1 MIINLA
7 FIKAVNGLF
16 YFALDYMAA
25 LETETSAV
33 LVRSPA
39 LAAAVRTRFPGAPV
53 RIMGPI
59 RAARMVCAA
68 SFRGEMVFTP
78 TPHPIPWA
86 SRQMVVVHDTYPFEG
101 SRGALKA
108 KLFFLAMRSARIAA
122 GHINVSDGRAFLLQG
137 GIDSARLMGSPNRM
151 APPATPSMQGGLTVS
166 DRPTIGLFGTDSP
179 KKNYEPLFR
188 EILRSAPGV
197 PLSFRLYGQNNPYIA
212 GIIAEFPSLDIQ
224 VITSDD
230 MELETFVRSVDIL
243 ASAATREGFSRPM
256 ALALSLGVP
265 CWAVEAPVFR
275 EFYGPAVTFHPGVAA
290 LADALCALVPG
301 MKIPRPV
308 FTLPDW
314 IERDFQHCIK
324 WLKIQDCP
332 AS

>member
-25 LETETSAV
+25 LEAETSTV

-39 LAAAVRTRFPGAPV
+39 LAAAVRARFPDAPV
-53 RIMGPI
+53 RIMRPLH
-59 RAARMVCAA
+59 AARMVWAA
-68 SFRGEMVFTP
+68 SLRGEMVFTP
-78 TPHPIPWA
+78 TPHPIPWVR
-86 SRQMVVVHDTYPFEG
+86 RQMVVVHDTYPFEG

-108 KLFFLAMRSARIAA
+108 KLFFLAMQSAHIAA
-122 GHINVSDGRAFLLQG
+122 GHINVSDGRTFLLQG
-137 GIDSARLMGSPNRM
+137 GIDPARLMGSPNRM
-151 APPATPSMQGGLTVS
+151 ARPATPAMQGALLVS

-179 KKNYEPLFR
+179 KKNYEPFFR
-188 EILRSAPGV
+188 EILRSAPKV

-212 GIIAEFPSLDIQ
+212 GIIAEFSALDIQ
-224 VITSDD
+224 VVTSDEMD
-230 MELETFVRSVDIL
+230 LETFVRSVDIL

-275 EFYGPAVTFHPGVAA
+275 EFYGLAVTFHAGVAE
-290 LADALCALVPG
+290 LADALCTLVPG
-301 MKIPRPV
+301 MKIQRPV

-314 IERDFQHCIK
+314 IERDFQHCIE